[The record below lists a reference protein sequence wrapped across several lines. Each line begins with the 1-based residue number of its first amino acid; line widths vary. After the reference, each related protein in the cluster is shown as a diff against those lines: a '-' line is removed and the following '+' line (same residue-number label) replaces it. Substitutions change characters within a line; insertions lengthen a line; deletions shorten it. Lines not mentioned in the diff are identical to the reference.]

1 MRIAPTIDMVIRGF
15 EFPKIIGI
23 GPINNT
29 PPVSILPSEVPLNE
43 EKRVPIKISRM
54 PIITIRNPN
63 TTNLS
68 KIIIQSYLNSS

>member
-1 MRIAPTIDMVIRGF
+1 MRIAPPIDRIIRGF

-29 PPVSILPSEVPLNE
+29 PPVSIFLSEVPLNE
-43 EKRVPIKISRM
+43 EKTVPIKISSM
-54 PIITIRNPN
+54 PIITTMNPS